1 MEENAKIIQERF
13 IQQIK
18 SALPTNVS
26 FVDELADL
34 LSLSTDSAYRR
45 IRCETLFNI
54 AEITLIC
61 KHFKVS
67 FEPEL
72 QHLANKVSF
81 DYLKL
86 DDKKDNFKLWLHAM
100 GNDIKK
106 ISTSSSN
113 EILYAADDVPVWHH
127 FFSDEM
133 ISFKLFYWL
142 KCILCAPE
150 FSEKLFDPKEID
162 HDLITYAKDL
172 LNNYNKT
179 TSIEIWTEDTIN
191 STLKQIEYFWES
203 GFFKKQS
210 DALLICDLLNEEIN
224 QLQDKVAKGNKMG
237 DASKPDNFR
246 FYKSEVMIGNNSI
259 LANIGTTKI
268 AYVSNNTFN
277 MMSTTNADFVN
288 ENEHW
293 LKNLVK
299 KSTLLSGIAEKQRN
313 QFFRLMRDKIDR
325 LRNRISSEN

>member
-1 MEENAKIIQERF
+1 
-13 IQQIK
+13 
-18 SALPTNVS
+18 
-26 FVDELADL
+26 
-34 LSLSTDSAYRR
+34 
-45 IRCETLFNI
+45 
-54 AEITLIC
+54 
-61 KHFKVS
+61 
-67 FEPEL
+67 
-72 QHLANKVSF
+72 
-81 DYLKL
+81 
-86 DDKKDNFKLWLHAM
+86 
-100 GNDIKK
+100 
-106 ISTSSSN
+106 
-113 EILYAADDVPVWHH
+113 
-127 FFSDEM
+127 
-133 ISFKLFYWL
+133 
-142 KCILCAPE
+142 
-150 FSEKLFDPKEID
+150 LFDPKEID
-162 HDLITYAKDL
+162 QDLITYAKDL

-203 GFFKKQS
+203 GFFKKQA
-210 DALLICDLLNEEIN
+210 DALLICDLLNDEIN

-313 QFFRLMRDKIDR
+313 QFFRLMRDKIER
-325 LRNRISSEN
+325 VRNRIGTEN